1 MSGVEDAQRHLVS
14 SDLYREDALEADH
27 QAVWGSF
34 YDREAKRWG
43 YACCQGT
50 SRHQP
55 CQLQEASGE
64 PAKPK
69 RKKARDDSSDSDSPR
84 RRKEPPKEKTIDW
97 SSAPMELPSPSPNA
111 RDDAALIEQ
120 VVRFGVGAWQRE
132 VNSCST
138 EGQGPPAPELAAF
151 SSADALRQAQEALGP
166 LLLQLQAGRVEAGV
180 LSRLGEM
187 LALAAER
194 EYAAANKVYMEL
206 TMGNK
211 RWQNVMAGAQG
222 LHNKGASIK
231 LIPQSKLNAFDS
243 DPAAQKYIIAL
254 RRLIQFLQYKRPNE
268 DVSKHM

>member
-1 MSGVEDAQRHLVS
+1 
-14 SDLYREDALEADH
+14 
-27 QAVWGSF
+27 
-34 YDREAKRWG
+34 
-43 YACCQGT
+43 
-50 SRHQP
+50 
-55 CQLQEASGE
+55 
-64 PAKPK
+64 
-69 RKKARDDSSDSDSPR
+69 
-84 RRKEPPKEKTIDW
+84 
-97 SSAPMELPSPSPNA
+97 
-111 RDDAALIEQ
+111 
-120 VVRFGVGAWQRE
+120 
-132 VNSCST
+132 
-138 EGQGPPAPELAAF
+138 
-151 SSADALRQAQEALGP
+151 
-166 LLLQLQAGRVEAGV
+166 
-180 LSRLGEM
+180 M